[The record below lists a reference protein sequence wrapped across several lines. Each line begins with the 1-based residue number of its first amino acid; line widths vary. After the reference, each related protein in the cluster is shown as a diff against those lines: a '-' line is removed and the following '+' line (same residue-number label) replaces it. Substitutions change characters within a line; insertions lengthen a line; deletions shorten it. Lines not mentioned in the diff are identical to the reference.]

1 MAHVQRILPPL
12 IAMMSLLALAGCAD
26 GAGGSSSSGSALPDA
41 SSSSTTP
48 PPSGAD
54 DDPTVIDVNSERTR
68 LSAGEYALAPIGPA
82 TGPLAVIDV
91 PEGFLN
97 DGPFLFPQRE
107 DARGEHATVSRAI
120 GYWTVTGVYPDPC
133 LKKPAAADPGPT
145 AEDLAAALTAQR
157 RTETTHPTPVTIG
170 GHDGLYME
178 VTSPTH
184 LDYGTCRLKTYDY
197 WVSDPVG
204 GFYTDQPGQVTRLWM
219 IDVNNHRVVIAV
231 ALGPHVSEADIHE
244 VTDIAESARFVNH

>member
-1 MAHVQRILPPL
+1 MAHVQRGLASL
-12 IAMMSLLALAGCAD
+12 IAMMSLLAVAGCAD
-26 GAGGSSSSGSALPDA
+26 GAGGSSSSGAALPDA
-41 SSSSTTP
+41 TSSSTM
-48 PPSGAD
+48 PPSGTD
-54 DDPTVIDVNSERTR
+54 GDPTVIDVNSDRTR
-68 LSAGEYALAPIGPA
+68 LSAGKYALAPIGPSP
-82 TGPLAVIDV
+82 GPLAVVDI

-107 DARGEHATVSRAI
+107 DARGEHAAVSRAI
-120 GYWTVTGVYPDPC
+120 GYWIVTGVYTDPC
-133 LKKPAAADPGPT
+133 LKKSDAADPGTT
-145 AEDLAAALTAQR
+145 AADLAAALAAQR
-157 RTETTHPTPVTIG
+157 LTQTTHPTPIAID

-219 IDVNNHRVVIAV
+219 IDVNNQRVVIAV
-231 ALGPHVSEADIHE
+231 ALGPRVAGADIQE
-244 VTDIAESARFVNH
+244 VTDIAESARFVAD